1 MPSLELGPTKVPAA
15 LSIRPSVPRAR
26 LEDEES
32 REDAD
37 HAGERQRQRQRRQR
51 RGQSHVL
58 RQPKIN

>member
-1 MPSLELGPTKVPAA
+1 MPSFELGPTKVPAA

-37 HAGERQRQRQRRQR
+37 HGGERQHQRRQR
-51 RGQSHVL
+51 RGQSQIL
-58 RQPKIN
+58 RQTKIN